1 MEVFGQNSFI
11 YRIIYDRIVLS
22 EVIAMT
28 KTGEVIKVRPGRVQV
43 AFCRPDACAKCGA
56 CEGGKK
62 ETLLWLKGT
71 AGIGDIAV
79 VDMPDRIF
87 INASVIAYLLPLIL
101 FLAGLVGGHLL
112 FPASETA
119 EILCALGGVAIAA
132 AVIALTEK
140 KRKADPQWT
149 PVIVDIIP
157 VKERKEIDGTDTE

>member
-1 MEVFGQNSFI
+1 MES
-11 YRIIYDRIVLS
+11 
-22 EVIAMT
+22 
-28 KTGEVIKVRPGRVQV
+28 V
-43 AFCRPDACAKCGA
+43 ALIQCELAACANTIDEIA
-56 CEGGKK
+56 V
-62 ETLLWLKGT
+62 
-71 AGIGDIAV
+71 ARFGIGNIAV